1 MPKKVLPLDTE
12 HSSGQALYTSSIAN
26 RPPLVTYAHFF
37 VSRSRHKSG
46 YARLCIRRDAEL
58 QTFPLRESVR
68 KFVHGTNDQRH
79 NSAYSGMCNRLLPI
93 CMLAPSGL
101 GSVSSSYRRRM
112 LPLRQ
117 HLLRPLLP
125 KSTAV
130 DWAQSCLARF
140 GFHRLTT
147 NHRSNLYPYLFML
160 LTFFF

>member
-1 MPKKVLPLDTE
+1 M
-12 HSSGQALYTSSIAN
+12 SIAN

-93 CMLAPSGL
+93 CMLARFARSGRFLRLIDEECCLSGNICSDHYFPSRQLSTGPNRAWHDL
-101 GSVSSSYRRRM
+101 GSTD
-112 LPLRQ
+112 LP
-117 HLLRPLLP
+117 PII
-125 KSTAV
+125 
-130 DWAQSCLARF
+130 D
-140 GFHRLTT
+140 
-147 NHRSNLYPYLFML
+147 
-160 LTFFF
+160 LTFTHIFLCYSPFFSD